1 MKASNFDDCV
11 VVALWKHE
19 EDIAQQSK
27 LAR

>member
-1 MKASNFDDCV
+1 MKASNFDDCA